1 MKRIL
6 LIAIPLALFA
16 GFLLIKPPALNAQNT
31 TVVSKSDKATS
42 AATTPS
48 KPPVI
53 SKPNS
58 GKSPV
63 IAGENENE
71 KNENEENEGGTV
83 VKNKVKPKYN
93 GHDDDDYDD

>member
-1 MKRIL
+1 L

-16 GFLLIKPPALNAQNT
+16 GFLFIKPPALNAQNT

-42 AATTPS
+42 DTTTPS
-48 KPPVI
+48 KPPVF

-63 IAGENENE
+63 IAGE
-71 KNENEENEGGTV
+71 NENEENEGGTV

>member
-16 GFLLIKPPALNAQNT
+16 GFLFIKPPALNVQNT
-31 TVVSKSDKATS
+31 TVVSKSDKGTS
-42 AATTPS
+42 DATTTS
-48 KPPVI
+48 KPGII

-58 GKSPV
+58 GKAPV
-63 IAGENENE
+63 INGENEPEDHDENSKKHRE
-71 KNENEENEGGTV
+71 KPRYT
-83 VKNKVKPKYN
+83 

>member
-6 LIAIPLALFA
+6 LILIPLALFA
-16 GFLLIKPPALNAQNT
+16 GFLFVKPPAINAQNT

-71 KNENEENEGGTV
+71 ENEGGIV
-83 VKNKVKPKYN
+83 IKNKVKPKYN
-93 GHDDDDYDD
+93 GHDDDNYDD

>member
-16 GFLLIKPPALNAQNT
+16 GFLFVKPPDLNAQNT

-42 AATTPS
+42 VTTTPS

-71 KNENEENEGGTV
+71 ENEGGTV

-93 GHDDDDYDD
+93 GHEDDDYDD

>member
-16 GFLLIKPPALNAQNT
+16 GFLFIKPPALNAQNT

-42 AATTPS
+42 DTTTPS

-71 KNENEENEGGTV
+71 ANEGGTV